1 MGNFAQITKKP
12 SDRQNNLGRIRQSG
26 AVPNPSSFQR
36 SFATRVFWF
45 FVAIFVFVA
54 TFYIAVNQTLGQ
66 HIDQA
71 AMLHVQSGHAVPVA
85 VLSLLGRAAIAATS
99 VVAVWS
105 VLLSL
110 LQHSPRAL
118 VAAIMIAVGANAT
131 TQLLKH
137 QILHRPD
144 LGLGVHN
151 SLPSGHTTL
160 VASAAAVV
168 LISAPKR
175 WRPLLVAIAAWA
187 TAVTGLSTIISGW
200 HRPADVVAALA
211 ITVVWTALATMIM
224 GPIARRAGSMVV
236 PAAVGVMA
244 ALVLLAMIGVG
255 MPTVIGLAVLGT
267 VSLAT
272 IVMIVVVGTMAP
284 NQP

>member
-1 MGNFAQITKKP
+1 MGDYAPITTIRT
-12 SDRQNNLGRIRQSG
+12 DHRNTLGRIRQSG
-26 AVPNPSSFQR
+26 TVPNSSSPRR
-36 SFATRVFWF
+36 SFATRAFWF
-45 FVAIFVFVA
+45 IIAVSAFFA
-54 TFYIAVNQTLGQ
+54 TYYIAVNQTLGQ

-71 AMLHVQSGHAVPVA
+71 AMLHVQSGHVVPVA
-85 VLSLLGRAAIAATS
+85 VLSLLGRAAIAAAS

-110 LQHSPRAL
+110 FQDSRRTL

-137 QILHRPD
+137 QILQRPD

-160 VASAAAVV
+160 VATAAAVV

-175 WRPLLVAIAAWA
+175 WRPLLVAVAAWA

-200 HRPADVVAALA
+200 HRPAEV
-211 ITVVWTALATMIM
+211 
-224 GPIARRAGSMVV
+224 GS
-236 PAAVGVMA
+236 
-244 ALVLLAMIGVG
+244 
-255 MPTVIGLAVLGT
+255 
-267 VSLAT
+267 
-272 IVMIVVVGTMAP
+272 
-284 NQP
+284 